1 MLLVVSGL
9 EENPG
14 PAQHTLED
22 HPVEDWEFAEVVT
35 EMDDLKTKRTKC
47 AVCAVGD
54 LRPDLRSEQSMI
66 VYTRNG
72 PRRVK
77 HVPMRCNNR
86 NPECRAYHG
95 YGFYQTKSN
104 KIFEDDALRNKV
116 LITSAQTGFEI
127 DYLVEISA
135 SVEINSD
142 AFEGLAKV
150 YNRQPTSNSN
160 CRQKN
165 RGPQETADRCLFPLH
180 LFGTQPA
187 IWC

>member
-1 MLLVVSGL
+1 MSGL

-35 EMDDLKTKRTKC
+35 EMDDLKTKRTKF

-95 YGFYQTKSN
+95 YGFSSSSIWN
-104 KIFEDDALRNKV
+104 
-116 LITSAQTGFEI
+116 
-127 DYLVEISA
+127 SA
-135 SVEINSD
+135 SDMVLKITR
-142 AFEGLAKV
+142 LLK
-150 YNRQPTSNSN
+150 T
-160 CRQKN
+160 
-165 RGPQETADRCLFPLH
+165 L
-180 LFGTQPA
+180 
-187 IWC
+187 IWTKQS